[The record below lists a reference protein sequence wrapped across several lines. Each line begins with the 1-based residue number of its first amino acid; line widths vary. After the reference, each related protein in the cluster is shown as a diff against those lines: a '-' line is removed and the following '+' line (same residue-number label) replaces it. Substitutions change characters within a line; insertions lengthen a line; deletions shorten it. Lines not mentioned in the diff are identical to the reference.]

1 VVLNGILYTAG
12 YLYST
17 MSDSSDDYTLEDAKD
32 EVGILRR
39 VTDDVVEAIRNAEN
53 EDVLEFLI
61 EDEKLDV
68 VHDGKRGLG
77 RVRRAVL
84 ESALASDRLK
94 RVVSLRGD
102 ETPEEI
108 LVPKD
113 VERNAKVALEAG
125 KPVVLYGP
133 TGTGKTTF
141 AKQLA
146 IENSVGYSLN
156 TATPSWTSKDIIGG
170 IGPELRG
177 SGQLSY
183 RTELG
188 CVAEGVRNARKF
200 DIDYTVIIDE
210 ITRADI
216 SKIFG
221 PLYTAIENPHQ
232 TLIETEDGETIELDP
247 RVNIIC
253 TMNMSDR
260 TVNELDNAITR
271 RFAMI
276 EVDEY
281 EPENRRK
288 LFEIWVDENI
298 DMARTGAGSPQ
309 YEEDELIA
317 LFEADYEGINEGRK
331 ETSQGPITRFG
342 PMHYE
347 DVAVFLGKATEDSDL
362 YLDDPEGAVGQAFRT
377 YIVPRLLNSASY
389 PQMERIVQHYKA
401 LNDDFEYDLTPAVSL
416 AERQLEAEQRQMGSY
431 E

>member
-1 VVLNGILYTAG
+1 MSESQEYSKENLQQDEDKVETLRSYQEWAKEAVQEAPDPESIR
-12 YLYST
+12 YLIQ
-17 MSDSSDDYTLEDAKD
+17 DLQLD
-32 EVGILRR
+32 
-39 VTDDVVEAIRNAEN
+39 
-53 EDVLEFLI
+53 LI
-61 EDEKLDV
+61 
-68 VHDGKRGLG
+68 HDGERGMGDIRKEVLKSDKAPKDIKTK
-77 RVRRAVL
+77 VSTRA
-84 ESALASDRLK
+84 DN
-94 RVVSLRGD
+94 
-102 ETPEEI
+102 TPSGI
-108 LVPKD
+108 LVPDEVHK
-113 VERNAKVALEAG
+113 NATTALRCN

-170 IGPELRG
+170 IGPELTG
-177 SGQLSY
+177 GGQLSY

-188 CVAEGVRNARKF
+188 CVAEGIRKAREF

-221 PLYTAIENPHQ
+221 SLYTAIENPHQ
-232 TLIETEDGETIELDP
+232 TLIETESGETIELDP

-260 TVNELDNAITR
+260 TVNELDDAITR
-271 RFAMI
+271 RFAMV

-281 EPENRRK
+281 EKDSRRE
-288 LFEIWVDENI
+288 LFETWIDQNI
-298 DMARTGAGSPQ
+298 DMAGTSGGSPQ
-309 YEEDELIA
+309 FEEEELINLFEED
-317 LFEADYEGINEGRK
+317 YKGINEGRK
-331 ETSQGPITRFG
+331 DTSQGAITRFG

-347 DVAVFLGKATEDSDL
+347 DVTVFLGKATQDGDL
-362 YLDDPEGAVGQAFRT
+362 YLDDPDGAVGQAFRT

-401 LNDDFEYDLTPAVSL
+401 LDDDFDYNLNPAVRL
-416 AERQLEAEQRQMGSY
+416 AERQLEAEERQMGSY